1 MSLNKHQLGWIIYR
15 FSWFEKKKKE
25 RISPNNKKV
34 DKCFVYAVTVALNH
48 EKIEKNP
55 EKNNEN

>member
-15 FSWFEKKKKE
+15 FFWFEKKKE
-25 RISPNNKKV
+25 RISPNNKKT
-34 DKCFVYAVTVALNH
+34 DKCFVYAVAVALNH
-48 EKIEKNP
+48 KKIERNP